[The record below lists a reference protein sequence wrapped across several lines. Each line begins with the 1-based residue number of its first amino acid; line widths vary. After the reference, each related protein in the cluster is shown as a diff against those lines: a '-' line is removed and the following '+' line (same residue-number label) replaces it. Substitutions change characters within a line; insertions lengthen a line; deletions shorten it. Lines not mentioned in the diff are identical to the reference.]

1 MRKGWKV
8 IGIVVIV
15 LAVIGLALW
24 GAWTLFS
31 RQAIPKT
38 SGAIQVAGLS
48 QPVEVVRDQY
58 GVAHIYAHTPED
70 LFFAEGYIHAQERFW
85 QMEFRRRLASGRL
98 SEIFGEATLSTDE
111 YLRYFGFHDL
121 AQKAYEMMDDEARQ
135 VADAYAAGV
144 NAYISTRKPG
154 KLGLEFALLGL
165 QGVDIEIEPW
175 TPADSLSWAEIMVF
189 NQADILE
196 SEMYNIDLL
205 AAVGEARY
213 ADMNTPYRDD
223 RPVIVPTEELK
234 STGSATQRGITKLGS
249 DEISYLLKLRAEM
262 LGQPV
267 MPQLLADLGFGL
279 TGASNSFVVS
289 GKLSSTGTPLLA
301 NDPHM
306 AVSMPSLWY
315 EVGMHC
321 VEKSQDCIYNFRG
334 FSLPGVP
341 GILIGHNDRIAWG
354 LTNAAFDA
362 EDVFIERINPENPN
376 QYEVNGK
383 WEDVQVRREEIK
395 VRGQD
400 KPVVI
405 FVRRTRNG
413 VVATDGLI
421 DRKNFSYND
430 QQPELYI
437 LSFAWPALDPIR
449 TAEAVLK
456 VNGAQNW
463 DEFVDALQY
472 FDAGKQNWLYADV
485 DGNIGY
491 VLPGK
496 IPIRAGGDGT
506 LPVPGWNDDFRWTGF
521 IPYDKLP
528 RAFNPAQGFIATANN
543 PQVRA
548 VDYAYFLGLTQNRGQ
563 RAQRITEMIQSKQG
577 GVSIQDM
584 VAIQTDNQSLS
595 ALEIIPYLK
604 ELSFGDQQVAAARDR
619 LGYWNA
625 QMTFDSPEAALFNI
639 FWVKLIA
646 NTFNDQ
652 LPEDLHPSGADATS
666 DSIYFLLQE
675 SANPWWDD
683 MRSADAIEQRDAILK
698 VAFEQAYAEGVKRFG
713 DNLDKWTWGELHTI
727 TYVND
732 TLGKSGIGL
741 IENIFN
747 RGPFPTH
754 GSDSVINQIC
764 WTANDP
770 YQVYCVPALR
780 QVIDLGDLGNSL
792 MIHAPGQSGHPMDAH
807 YDDFIE
813 PWRTFQYHLSNWVR
827 AEAEQGKHDVLVLE
841 PAQ

>member
-1 MRKGWKV
+1 MPRKLKV
-8 IGIVVIV
+8 FGIVVIV
-15 LAVIGLALW
+15 LVVIGLALW
-24 GAWTLFS
+24 GFWSWFS

-38 SGAIQVAGLS
+38 SGTIQVAGLS

-70 LFFAEGYIHAQERFW
+70 LFFAEGYVHAQERFW
-85 QMEFRRRLASGRL
+85 QMEFRRRLAAGRL

-121 AQKAYEMMDDEARQ
+121 AQKAYEMMEGKDRRM
-135 VADAYAAGV
+135 VDAYAAGV
-144 NAYISTRKPG
+144 NAYISDRKPA
-154 KLGLEFALLGL
+154 KLGLEFALLGM

-189 NQADILE
+189 NQADILDR
-196 SEMYNIDLL
+196 EMVNIDLL
-205 AAVGEARY
+205 AAVGEKMY
-213 ADMNTPYRDD
+213 ADLNTPFRDD
-223 RPVIVPTEELK
+223 RPVIVPSEVMT
-234 STGSATQRGITKLGS
+234 STGSANGPELAKLDS
-249 DEISYLLKLRAEM
+249 DEISYLLKLRGEM
-262 LGQPV
+262 QEPPV
-267 MPQLLADLGFGL
+267 IPQLLADLGFGSG
-279 TGASNSFVVS
+279 GASNSFVVS
-289 GKLSSTGTPLLA
+289 GSKSSSGTPLLA

-383 WEDVQVRREEIK
+383 WEDMQVRREEIK

-400 KPVVI
+400 DPVVI

-421 DRKNFSYND
+421 DRKNFSYD
-430 QQPELYI
+430 GPQPELYV

-449 TAEAVLK
+449 SAEAVLK

-463 DEFVDALQY
+463 DEFVDALQI
-472 FDAGKQNWLYADV
+472 FDAGKQNWLFADV

-506 LPVPGWNDDFRWTGF
+506 LPVPGWNDDYRWTGF

-528 RAFNPAQGFIATANN
+528 RAFNPDQGFIATANN

-548 VDYAYFLGLTQNRGQ
+548 VDYAYFLGSGQDRGQ

-604 ELSFGDQQVAAARDR
+604 ELSLDDPDVAAARDR

-652 LPEDLHPSGADATS
+652 LPQDLHPQGGDSTS
-666 DSIYFLLQE
+666 DSVYFLLKDP
-675 SANPWWDD
+675 ANPWWDD
-683 MRSADAIEQRDAILK
+683 VRTADAIEQRDAILK
-698 VAFEQAYAEGVKRFG
+698 VAFEQAYAESVKLFG
-713 DNLDKWTWGELHTI
+713 NDLGKWSWGELHTI

-732 TLGKSGIGL
+732 TLGKSGISL

-754 GSDSVINQIC
+754 GSNSVVVQTC
-764 WTANDP
+764 WDANDP
-770 YQVYCVPALR
+770 YQVACVPALR

-792 MIHAPGQSGHPMDAH
+792 MIHAPGQSGHPKDAH

-813 PWRTFQYHLSNWVR
+813 LWRTFQYHPMIWMR
-827 AEAEQGKHDVLVLE
+827 AEAEQGKHEVLVLE
-841 PAQ
+841 SAQ